1 MMETVITVA
10 GAIQLTSWVL
20 ALLDAIEKPSVPQPS
35 KARHR
40 EP

>member
-1 MMETVITVA
+1 MMETVIAVA
-10 GAIQLTSWVL
+10 GAAQLTKWIM
-20 ALLDAIEKPSVPQPS
+20 ALIKAIEKPSVSSPT